1 MCSEES
7 IEVLGN
13 RKKLVKQFVIHYHK
27 LIIDLCSVHNV
38 DNLVDWL
45 LPTCHALML
54 TTVLSKKKSIA
65 KHMDYI
71 IVLHLPQ
78 SILKLLHHY
87 NADIKVCPA

>member
-38 DNLVDWL
+38 DNLVD
-45 LPTCHALML
+45 
-54 TTVLSKKKSIA
+54 
-65 KHMDYI
+65 
-71 IVLHLPQ
+71 
-78 SILKLLHHY
+78 
-87 NADIKVCPA
+87 